1 MPANDHSTIVKI
13 YKKWRISIENV
24 LVCINLDLYKYT
36 YQDVLVIMPIKASFL
51 PNPEN
56 SFYSVTD
63 SPLSN
68 IARYINALLILLR

>member
-68 IARYINALLILLR
+68 IARYIYALLILLR